1 MPNKDKLSPKFILN
15 KFKKEKYSGYDNN
28 PNINSSINSNSSIV
42 DNIISKITDLNRLI
56 SVTPIDNNSINDLYG
71 DSLDSKKLANYLE
84 LNIKL
89 ANDIIDLFIHTSSC
103 QISDAISQVR
113 LSICDNDSHNNSN
126 NNNNNPNPNNNNHN
140 HNNNYNNIIDINI
153 NNGDGIDA
161 NISSL
166 KSVNN
171 KKTFGRVVTG
181 KTTSDDWGTSLLV
194 IDSAEKGDI
203 IFIDGGMDTG
213 SNTIP
218 AAIWGEL
225 TSSFSKKKGLAG
237 TVIYG
242 SCRDLDFLA
251 DFDYPV
257 YSCFTVANAGKPNGL
272 GDVNCDIII
281 SENGT
286 NYKVSYGDFIFAD
299 INGVVVIPKEIFMD
313 VISKTLDIKIKE
325 LNIINQLNNG
335 KSLSEI
341 VGLR

>member
-1 MPNKDKLSPKFILN
+1 MTNKNKISPKSILS
-15 KFKKEKYSGYDNN
+15 KFKKESNN
-28 PNINSSINSNSSIV
+28 G
-42 DNIISKITDLNRLI
+42 D
-56 SVTPIDNNSINDLYG
+56 NSINANEINLTNKINNQFRVLNKLINTNAKNPNNITNASSATNSASDCTDSENQCLYG
-71 DSLDSKKLANYLE
+71 DSLDSEKLATYLNLE
-84 LNIKL
+84 
-89 ANDIIDLFIHTSSC
+89 IDLVNAIINLLSHASSC
-103 QISDAISQVR
+103 QVSDAMMQVADTVRVNNVNRDISF
-113 LSICDNDSHNNSN
+113 
-126 NNNNNPNPNNNNHN
+126 
-140 HNNNYNNIIDINI
+140 
-153 NNGDGIDA
+153 NNGVIP
-161 NISSL
+161 NL

-171 KKTFGRVVTG
+171 KKTFGRVITG

-203 IFIDGGMDTG
+203 IFIDGGMDIG

-257 YSCFTVANAGKPNGL
+257 YSCFTVVNAGKPDGL
-272 GDVNCDIII
+272 GELNCDIVIC
-281 SENGT
+281 ENRT
-286 NYKVSYGDFIFAD
+286 NYKVSFGDFIFAD

-325 LNIINQLNNG
+325 LNIINQLNND